1 MGKAESTQKQL
12 QAARERE
19 RNAPRER
26 LKAKQSKST
35 SVPPPSRAVNAFVH
49 RIGSSEVKEATTTT
63 EATPTGAYEVMA
75 LLPEEPSEPKTPA
88 PRSKVACKKCRQALK
103 ARDYASKRAGVR
115 LKS

>member
-19 RNAPRER
+19 RNAPKER
-26 LKAKQSKST
+26 LKVKQSKISAVS
-35 SVPPPSRAVNAFVH
+35 SVKVSKAVKAFVS
-49 RIGSSEVKEATTTT
+49 RMEVVQETLTTV
-63 EATPTGAYEVMA
+63 EETPTARYEGIA
-75 LLPEEPSEPKTPA
+75 LLPEEPSEPETPA
-88 PRSKVACKKCRQALK
+88 PRSKVACKKCHQALK